1 MKNSILFQEL
11 VRYLSV
17 WFDRKLSFKTHVQ
30 KRIAA
35 ADRMFHSISRLA
47 NTERD
52 LSFQVFKKLYI
63 ACITS
68 VADYEVP
75 VWWKNQQFLLDKF
88 EKLQN
93 SALRKILGAFKTFPI
108 AAMEIEA
115 GIASVSVRFEKLC
128 KNYALRILQMQ
139 NSHPVKQRVSF
150 NSSFSDENNGINL
163 TKIDNSQLANWNQDI
178 AYSESETES
187 EFHSQRT
194 RKTRRRKKKKKK
206 KKYTS

>member
-1 MKNSILFQEL
+1 MTNQKKSMKYSVKFMKNNILFQEL

-17 WFDRKLSFKTHVQ
+17 WFDRKLSFKAHVQ

-35 ADRMFHSISRLA
+35 ANRMFHSISRLA

-52 LSFQVFKKLYI
+52 LSFQAFRKLYI

-68 VADYEVP
+68 VADDGVS

-93 SALRKILGAFKTFPI
+93 SALRKILEAFRTFSI
-108 AAMEIEA
+108 AVMKIEA
-115 GIASVSVRFEKLC
+115 GIVPVSVRFEKLC

-150 NSSFSDENNGINL
+150 NSSFSSENNEINL

-187 EFHSQRT
+187 EFHS
-194 RKTRRRKKKKKK
+194 
-206 KKYTS
+206 